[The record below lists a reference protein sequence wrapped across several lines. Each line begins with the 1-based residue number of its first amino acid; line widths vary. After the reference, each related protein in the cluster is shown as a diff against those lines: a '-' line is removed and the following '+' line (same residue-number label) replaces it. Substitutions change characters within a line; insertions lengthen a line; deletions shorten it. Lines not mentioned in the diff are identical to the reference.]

1 LASFNKVILVGNV
14 TRDPE
19 LQYTP
24 NGTAVTELGLAINDK
39 YKDKQ
44 GEWVES
50 VTFVDVTMW
59 QRQAEVASEYLKK
72 GSPVLIEGRLQ
83 LDSWEQDG
91 QKRSKLKVV
100 GDRMQMLGS
109 KGESHQ
115 QNTQEPEQSR
125 PQPGQSYA
133 ETSDQPSGDVPF

>member
-1 LASFNKVILVGNV
+1 MASLNKVMLVGNV

-19 LQYTP
+19 LVYTP

-39 YKDKQ
+39 HKDKQ

-72 GSPVLIEGRLQ
+72 GSSVLIEGRLQ
-83 LDSWEQDG
+83 LDSWEHDG

-115 QNTQEPEQSR
+115 QGTQGPEQSR
-125 PQPGQSYA
+125 PQTKPNYVKTG
-133 ETSDQPSGDVPF
+133 DLPSGDMPF